1 MLFFESVQVGAVRT
15 VDEIQWYCCYRQNF
29 PHSVVDYLDESHTDA
44 GPDEVAR
51 TALENAF
58 RPRSID
64 RLSREER
71 HDDLRRSALYEAIHD
86 NSNRDRHSLPRPH
99 EVAHRATERP
109 VR

>member
-15 VDEIQWYCCYRQNF
+15 VDEIQWYYCYRQNF
-29 PHSVVDYLDESHTDA
+29 HTDA

-86 NSNRDRHSLPRPH
+86 DSNRDRHSLPRPH